1 MMTKKIGILGSGI
14 VGQTLGSGFASH
26 NYQVMLGTRSPEK
39 LEEWK
44 INVGPNAQVGTFNEA
59 AAYGDLLV
67 LAVKGTAADKALQL
81 AGKDNLE
88 DKVVIDA
95 TNPIA
100 DAPPVNGVLQFFTAR
115 NNSLME
121 MLQEKYSQAHFVK
134 AFSCIGSA
142 YMVNPVFDSKPTMF
156 ICGNNEDAKD
166 EVSKILKL
174 FGWDV
179 ADMGETESARAIE
192 PLCMLWCLPGFR
204 ENSWTHAFKLL
215 KL

>member
-1 MMTKKIGILGSGI
+1 MKKKIGILGSGI
-14 VGQTLGSGFASH
+14 VAQTLGSGFASH
-26 NYQVMLGTRSPEK
+26 GFQVMLGTRSPEK

-44 INVGPNAQVGTFNEA
+44 INVGPNAHIGTFNEA
-59 AAYGDLLV
+59 AVHGEVLL

-81 AGKDNLE
+81 AGMDNLE
-88 DKVVIDA
+88 EKIVIDA

-100 DAPPVNGVLQFFTAR
+100 DAPPVNGVLQFFTAQ

-121 MLQEKYSQAHFVK
+121 MLQKKYSKAHFVK
-134 AFSCIGSA
+134 AFSCVGSA

-156 ICGNNEDAKD
+156 ICGNSDHAKD
-166 EVSKILKL
+166 EVAKILNL
-174 FGWDV
+174 FGWEV
-179 ADMGETESARAIE
+179 ADMGEVESARAIE

>member
-1 MMTKKIGILGSGI
+1 
-14 VGQTLGSGFASH
+14 
-26 NYQVMLGTRSPEK
+26 MLGTRSHDK
-39 LEEWK
+39 LREWK
-44 INVGPNAQVGTFNEA
+44 TNVGHNANIGTFNET
-59 AAYGDLLV
+59 AAYGEVLV

-81 AGKDNLE
+81 AGMDNLE
-88 DKVVIDA
+88 EKVVIDA

-100 DAPPVNGVLQFFTAR
+100 DAPPVNGVLQFFTAQ

-121 MLQEKYSQAHFVK
+121 MLQEKYSKAHFVK
-134 AFSCIGSA
+134 AFSCVGSA

-156 ICGNNEDAKD
+156 ICGNSDDAKD
-166 EVSKILKL
+166 VVTEILGL
-174 FGWDV
+174 FGWEV
-179 ADMGETESARAIE
+179 ADMGEAESARAIE